1 MVDPHKSNK
10 IAVPHRCYNFSAQL
24 DEGQRATMYDL
35 SNKVAIVTGA
45 GGRRGIGRAIA
56 LRLAQEGA
64 DVVVTDIQRGPEA
77 IRLEDRQAGWRGLP
91 SVVGEVEALGRRSL
105 GLYSDVSDSAQV
117 ADMVSQTLERF
128 GRIDILVNN
137 AGSQPGRDRVLVVEL
152 EEDAFDEVQRV
163 NVKGT
168 FLCSKAVARHMIG
181 RGGGGK
187 IIIISSGAGK
197 RGIARYAAYCAS
209 KFALIGFTQSLAQ
222 ELAPYRINV
231 NAICP
236 GLVDTERVDFIAAAL
251 APQGESAEE
260 YRAQMIRER
269 NSRIPLGRVAVGD
282 DIAKMAA
289 FLSSRESD
297 YLTGLSISVSGGAE
311 MG

>member
-1 MVDPHKSNK
+1 
-10 IAVPHRCYNFSAQL
+10 
-24 DEGQRATMYDL
+24 MYDL
-35 SNKVAIVTGA
+35 SNKVSIVTGA
-45 GGRRGIGRAIA
+45 GGRWGIGRAIA

-64 DVVVTDIQRGPEA
+64 NVVVTDIRRGQGA
-77 IRLEDRQAGWRGLP
+77 IRPDDRRTGWQGLP
-91 SVVGEVEALGRRSL
+91 SVVSEIEALGRQAL

-128 GRIDILVNN
+128 GHIDILVNN
-137 AGSQPGRDRVLVVEL
+137 AGSQPGRDRVPVVEL
-152 EEDAFDEVQRV
+152 EEDAFDQVQRV

-168 FLCSKAVARHMIG
+168 YLCSKAVARHMIA

-187 IIIISSGAGK
+187 IIVISSGAGK
-197 RGIARYAAYCAS
+197 RGRARYAAYCAS
-209 KFALIGFTQSLAQ
+209 KFALIGFTQSLAE

-251 APQGESAEE
+251 APAGESAVE

-269 NSRIPLGRVAVGD
+269 AGAIPLGRVATGD
-282 DIAKMAA
+282 DIARMAA
-289 FLSSRESD
+289 FLASNEAD
-297 YLTGLSISVSGGAE
+297 YLTGLSISVSGGSE
-311 MG
+311 MH